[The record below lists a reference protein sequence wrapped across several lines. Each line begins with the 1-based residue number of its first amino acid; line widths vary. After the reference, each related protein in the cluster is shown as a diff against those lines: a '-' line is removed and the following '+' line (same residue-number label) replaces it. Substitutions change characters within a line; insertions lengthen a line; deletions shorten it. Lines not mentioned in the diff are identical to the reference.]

1 MFPIYMSNKYTVL
14 LLVSTSVQEQA
25 FYWLQVQLPPHYSPM
40 VSLIC
45 PKITRNWRFRVSYQG
60 NPEMEVLGTSLK
72 RPTIDD
78 YLMYPKVDIEDRKKI
93 VG

>member
-1 MFPIYMSNKYTVL
+1 
-14 LLVSTSVQEQA
+14 
-25 FYWLQVQLPPHYSPM
+25 M

-60 NPEMEVLGTSLK
+60 NPEMEVSGTSLK
-72 RPTIDD
+72 RPTINGC
-78 YLMYPKVDIEDRKKI
+78 LMYPKVDIEDRKKI